1 MPSVKPLSVQQIV
14 GCVVYIY
21 VCGRLSKDFVIAMD
35 GRMHTLIS
43 SSMLVFLFYE
53 SIPFAKCTTTMFP
66 LNRIFFFAQYTYDFF
81 FLVSM
86 HNNEWKKKKHFVW
99 NISFANVNTN
109 CLRVVSKERESEKEK
124 LSRHT
129 FDMEPCTYCSR
140 WMCTN
145 LTIVKTCIGF
155 VGVGYSQA
163 PVIWILEF
171 NAKSFI
177 KRICLHA
184 NR

>member
-43 SSMLVFLFYE
+43 SSMLVFLFSE
-53 SIPFAKCTTTMFP
+53 FIPFAKCTTTMFS
-66 LNRIFFFAQYTYDFF
+66 LNQIFFFCSIHLRLFFSCFHAQQRA
-81 FLVSM
+81 
-86 HNNEWKKKKHFVW
+86 EKKKHFVW

-124 LSRHT
+124 IVEAYLWHGALYVLLSV
-129 FDMEPCTYCSR
+129 DVY
-140 WMCTN
+140 
-145 LTIVKTCIGF
+145 
-155 VGVGYSQA
+155 
-163 PVIWILEF
+163 
-171 NAKSFI
+171 
-177 KRICLHA
+177 
-184 NR
+184 